1 MFDLFKNELKRF
13 GKLALIICVIS
24 IGYWLYHSL
33 TMPIVETTKNKVF
46 FTNVWVMVCS
56 LGFGILQM
64 ALHRRK
70 AHWTYLVH
78 RPIGV
83 KNIHLALSG
92 AAAVML
98 FVALVLPIFVVT
110 MGYDLGSN
118 LVIESR
124 HYLRPVQ
131 LFLVALVSYFIGSF
145 IVLSPHKIAFLS
157 LSWLVFAF
165 SSNDIVSN
173 EVLFGVCL
181 LSLAIVFT
189 LARLSFKEDL
199 SAQLSN
205 KPAVIFSVLALQPGL
220 TAMLMASQLV
230 HYHLPMMMFDAH
242 PDQYTV
248 EQQEGYYSQVW
259 RMKPSELIEKFV
271 DDNNAQKSQLVK
283 RSENAE
289 VQWVRSRFMPQPFVG
304 QAHHHDRQFAL
315 TDKANQAIWVFS
327 HNLGVLVGTHQL
339 TDEKLGYIGARGFLA
354 PESNITPDDVF
365 NGVPSVLFDQFI
377 QTRNAIYVI
386 DFQQKEMELKHQL
399 GDDEIYLSTLAPGE
413 THDFYAIAS
422 NKKLYLFNTA
432 NFEEA
437 NDYSEPAVELKH
449 PFSYNNST
457 TIRYTDLIDGYL
469 IEYKSSVLF
478 GFNRPG
484 IGLAFI
490 DHLGKVDVLA
500 HHEFKGYRALPQWVA
515 DQDYWFSP
523 IIVGTLYAQ
532 LDNLRY
538 PSRPEGGLQ
547 MKDALSMVYAQSTYI
562 VALVAALFSA
572 LVTFVLAIKI
582 KLSTSNTIMWTVLNL
597 ICALP
602 GLIAFLFMTN
612 WRESLYAAKHQPNN

>member
-13 GKLALIICVIS
+13 GKLALIFCVIS

-33 TMPIVETTKNKVF
+33 STPIIETTKDKVF
-46 FTNVWVMVCS
+46 FLNVWVMICS

-70 AHWTYLVH
+70 ASWTYLVH

-92 AAAVML
+92 AAAAML
-98 FVALVLPIFVVT
+98 FTALVLPILIVT
-110 MGYDLGSN
+110 VGYDLGSN

-124 HYLRPVQ
+124 HYLRPMQ
-131 LFLVALVSYFIGSF
+131 LFIVALISYFVGSF
-145 IVLSPHKIAFLS
+145 IVLAPHKIAFLS
-157 LSWLVFAF
+157 LSWLVLAI

-173 EVLFGVCL
+173 EVLFGVSL
-181 LSLAIVFT
+181 LSLAVVFT

-205 KPAVIFSVLALQPGL
+205 KPAVLFSAIALQPGL
-220 TAMLMASQLV
+220 TALLITSQLV
-230 HYHLPMMMFDAH
+230 HYHVPMMLFDAH
-242 PDQYTV
+242 PDQYSV
-248 EQQEGYYSQVW
+248 EQQEGYYSQIW
-259 RMKPSELIEKFV
+259 RMKPHEIVEKFV
-271 DDNNAQKSQLVK
+271 DDSNVQKSQLVK
-283 RSENAE
+283 RSEHADA
-289 VQWVRSRFMPQPFVG
+289 QRLSTRFMPQPFVG

-315 TDKANQAIWVFS
+315 TDKANKAIWVFS

-354 PESNITPDDVF
+354 PDSVITPEDVF
-365 NGVPSVLFDQFI
+365 NGVPSVLYNQFI
-377 QTRNAIYVI
+377 QTKNTIYVI
-386 DFQQKEMELKHQL
+386 DFQQKEMELKHEL
-399 GDDEIYLSTLAPGE
+399 SNDEIYLSTLTPGD
-413 THDFYAIAS
+413 TRDFYAIAS
-422 NKKLYLFNTA
+422 NKKLYFFNTA

-437 NDYSEPAVELKH
+437 NDYSEPAIALAH
-449 PFSYNNST
+449 QFPYNNST
-457 TIRYTDLIDGYL
+457 SIRYTDLIDGYL
-469 IEYKSSVLF
+469 FEYKSTVLF

-484 IGLAFI
+484 IGLVFV
-490 DHLGKVDVLA
+490 DHFGKVDVLA
-500 HHEFKGYRALPQWVA
+500 HHEFKGYRVIPDWVS

-547 MKDALSMVYAQSTYI
+547 MKDALKPVYATSTYV
-562 VALVAALFSA
+562 VALIAALFSA
-572 LVTFVLAIKI
+572 LVTFVLARKI

-602 GLIAFLFMTN
+602 GLLAFFFMTN

>member
-33 TMPIVETTKNKVF
+33 TMPIIETTKDKVF

-92 AAAVML
+92 AAAAML
-98 FVALVLPIFVVT
+98 FAALVLPILIVT
-110 MGYDLGSN
+110 IGYDLGSN

-124 HYLRPVQ
+124 HYLRPMQ
-131 LFLVALVSYFIGSF
+131 LFLVALISYFVGSF
-145 IVLSPHKIAFLS
+145 IVLAPHKIAFLS
-157 LSWLVFAF
+157 LSWLVLAI
-165 SSNDIVSN
+165 SSSDIVSN
-173 EVLFGVCL
+173 EVLFGVSL

-189 LARLSFKEDL
+189 LARLSFKENL
-199 SAQLSN
+199 SAQLSS
-205 KPAVIFSVLALQPGL
+205 KPAVLFSALALQPGL
-220 TAMLMASQLV
+220 TALLITSQLV
-230 HYHLPMMMFDAH
+230 NYHVPMMLMEAH
-242 PDQYTV
+242 PDQYSV
-248 EQQEGYYSQVW
+248 EQQEGYYSQTW
-259 RMKPSELIEKFV
+259 RMKPYELVEKFV
-271 DDNNAQKSQLVK
+271 DDNYAQKSQLVK

-289 VQWVRSRFMPQPFVG
+289 PQRLSTRFMPQPFVG

-315 TDKANQAIWVFS
+315 TDKANKAIWVFS

-339 TDEKLGYIGARGFLA
+339 TDEKLGYISARGFLA
-354 PESNITPDDVF
+354 PDSVITPDDVF
-365 NGVPSVLFDQFI
+365 NGVPSVLYNQFI

-386 DFQQKEMELKHQL
+386 DFQQKEMELKHRL
-399 GDDEIYLSTLAPGE
+399 GDDETYLSTLAPGD
-413 THDFYAIAS
+413 TRDFYAIAS
-422 NKKLYLFNTA
+422 NKKLYFFNTA

-437 NDYSEPAVELKH
+437 NDYSEPAIALEH
-449 PFSYNNST
+449 QFPYNNST
-457 TIRYTDLIDGYL
+457 SIRYTDLIDGYL
-469 IEYKSSVLF
+469 FEYRSSVLF

-484 IGLAFI
+484 IGLVFV

-500 HHEFKGYRALPQWVA
+500 GHEFKGYRALPDWVSY
-515 DQDYWFSP
+515 QDYWFSP
-523 IIVGTLYAQ
+523 IVVGTLYDQ
-532 LDNLRY
+532 LDSLRY
-538 PSRPEGGLQ
+538 PSRPEGVIPL
-547 MKDALSMVYAQSTYI
+547 KDAFKPLFPTDVYI
-562 VALVAALFSA
+562 IALAAALFSA
-572 LVTFVLAIKI
+572 LVTFVLARKI
-582 KLSTSNTIMWTVLNL
+582 KLSTSNTIMWTLFSL

-602 GLIAFLFMTN
+602 GLLAFFFMTN